1 MYHTSVRFCF
11 AHLSHNISVARSWAT
26 LKDDQIFFLNLQKA
40 RDGKWDG
47 KEFIC
52 RRCQS
57 QPDKSS
63 LLGHSGGWH
72 NPWPNVCRRCWGLSD
87 KEPNKNEPVPVK
99 STCQP
104 IKAKWENDIPR
115 CTGRNSETKLK
126 SQYVEIQGKNRF
138 DVRTPELVSKVQNP
152 GGFLGKY
159 GFYDRFV
166 FGLFSC
172 YVNIFAPIYMKFY

>member
-1 MYHTSVRFCF
+1 MWFSSPVSHFPKKKLEQNLQFNRTFWRVCTIPLSVFVLLTFSTIFLWQEVGQLWRMNRICF
-11 AHLSHNISVARSWAT
+11 F
-26 LKDDQIFFLNLQKA
+26 KNLQKA

-72 NPWPNVCRRCWGLSD
+72 NPWPNVCRHCWGLSD

-104 IKAKWENDIPR
+104 IKARWENDIQLWDKINVPIVWDYTQKKMVW
-115 CTGRNSETKLK
+115 CEDSQTCFKSSNPDSWEKTG
-126 SQYVEIQGKNRF
+126 F
-138 DVRTPELVSKVQNP
+138 
-152 GGFLGKY
+152 
-159 GFYDRFV
+159 
-166 FGLFSC
+166 
-172 YVNIFAPIYMKFY
+172 

>member
-1 MYHTSVRFCF
+1 MGGEVPPIPLSFFGQNYFLVSPVSHFPKKKLEQNLQFNRTFWRVCTIPLSVFVLLTCSTIFLWQEVGQLWRINRICF
-11 AHLSHNISVARSWAT
+11 V
-26 LKDDQIFFLNLQKA
+26 FLNLQKA

-72 NPWPNVCRRCWGLSD
+72 NPWPNVCRRCWGLAD

-104 IKAKWENDIPR
+104 IKARWENDIPQ
-115 CTGRNSETKLK
+115 CAGRDFETKLM
-126 SQYVEIQGKNRF
+126 SQ
-138 DVRTPELVSKVQNP
+138 
-152 GGFLGKY
+152 
-159 GFYDRFV
+159 
-166 FGLFSC
+166 
-172 YVNIFAPIYMKFY
+172 